1 LDGNDLGDEVA
12 SKSTIRGRKE
22 VIWLKAVIAV
32 DSVYGNT
39 KLVAEAFKEEIEKA
53 GHEVEFINLRK
64 EFRVP
69 SGGDILF
76 VGSPT
81 RVAKMTP
88 RAKKFVKKLDV
99 AAWAGKTVIAF
110 DTHMPVPDDPEKQKK
125 AMKWVEPGAAGRL
138 TALAA
143 ERGLKV
149 RTPPL
154 RFTVSDMKGPL
165 APGQL
170 EKARELAREIIA

>member
-1 LDGNDLGDEVA
+1 
-12 SKSTIRGRKE
+12 

-81 RVAKMTP
+81 RVAKMTG
-88 RAKKFVKKLDV
+88 RAKKLVKKLDV
-99 AAWAGKTVIAF
+99 AAWGGKTIVAF
-110 DTHMPVPDDPEKQKK
+110 DTHMPLPDDPEKQKK
-125 AMKWVEPGAAGRL
+125 SKRWVEPGAAGMISS
-138 TALAA
+138 LAT

-149 RTPPL
+149 RSPPL

-170 EKARELAREIIA
+170 EKARASVREIIT